1 VIGLTIA
8 AQGVVPNEYKFVLFL
23 ALVFGGIA
31 VGVSLEDERSALSVG
46 FIMGY
51 LGYAAG
57 TLVFGIAMI
66 AFSSAAPEL
75 MAVELIGVLFVAF
88 VVGILA
94 GAITGGSAAVVPLV
108 RRRVRTR
115 LQG

>member
-1 VIGLTIA
+1 MIGLTIA
-8 AQGVVPNEYKFVLFL
+8 AQGAVPNEYKFVLFL

-31 VGVSLEDERSALSVG
+31 VGVTVGDERSALAVG

-57 TLVFGIAMI
+57 TLVGGVAMI
-66 AFSSAAPEL
+66 AFSSAAPEM
-75 MAVELIGVLFVAF
+75 MAAELIGVLFVAF
-88 VVGILA
+88 VVGVLA
-94 GAITGGSAAVVPLV
+94 GAITGGSAALVPLV
-108 RRRVRTR
+108 RRRSRTR